1 MSACGSAIS
10 VCGPKRACRC
20 SAMPCCCAAWAAP
33 AWSRSRI
40 SWISHSMNASASIPR
55 SSSCCGAARRLRT
68 PWRPRCWILLAK
80 RDGRSVTRILLVG
93 CGKMG
98 GALLAGWLE
107 QGISPAD
114 AVIVDPHYDAKAGPA
129 GIRSVAS
136 PEALPADFAP
146 DVVLLAVK
154 PQTMNQAAPSYR
166 RFAESAVFLS
176 IAAGRTLA
184 SLEAVLGE
192 DAAIVRAMPN
202 IPAAVRRGA
211 TGLLAN
217 RNVSDEQRRTC
228 DLLVAAVG
236 KAVWVEHE
244 KQLDAVTA
252 LSGSGPA
259 YVFLLVEA
267 LA

>member
-1 MSACGSAIS
+1 
-10 VCGPKRACRC
+10 
-20 SAMPCCCAAWAAP
+20 
-33 AWSRSRI
+33 
-40 SWISHSMNASASIPR
+40 
-55 SSSCCGAARRLRT
+55 
-68 PWRPRCWILLAK
+68 
-80 RDGRSVTRILLVG
+80 
-93 CGKMG
+93 MG

-114 AVIVDPHYDAKAGPA
+114 AVIIDPHYDPKTGPA
-129 GIRSVAS
+129 GVRSIAS

-154 PQTMNQAAPSYR
+154 PQTMDQAAPSYR
-166 RFAESAVFLS
+166 CFAKNAVFLS

-184 SLEAVLGE
+184 SLEAVLGA

-202 IPAAVRRGA
+202 IPAAVHRGA

-217 RNVSDEQRRTC
+217 RNVSEAQRRTC
-228 DLLVAAVG
+228 DQLVAAVG

-252 LSGSGPA
+252 ISGSGPA

-267 LA
+267 LTAAGENLGLPAELAATLARATVSGSGELLYQSPLPAAALRENVTSPNGTTYAALQVLMKEGGGLAELMRDATEAAARRAEELAF